1 MSDVSPVTTDLGEEY
16 RRFSFTHDS
25 IVCGREAGGEDF
37 LEDVNGEFAN
47 LGDKST
53 MFGYRKEKGC
63 LFVLDLSI
71 LLVKLLELGR

>member
-16 RRFSFTHDS
+16 GGFSFTHDS
-25 IVCGREAGGEDF
+25 IVGGREASDEDF
-37 LEDVNGEFAN
+37 LEDVNGEFAD

-53 MFGYRKEKGC
+53 MFGYGEEKGC
-63 LFVLDLSI
+63 LFVLDLSV